1 MVPQLTARGRYMG
14 EAVKLNRNNDESF
27 ARLKTSLH
35 IWVLYSSD
43 RFQLHMGA
51 QLKLC
56 KNLSFDLISMHN
68 FNVSGLTHVTPP
80 DLIFVETG
88 PNWAQ
93 KVLSLQEYEA
103 PSDDFE
109 ASLIVFGDESDNGA
123 LKIALRLGAA
133 DFVSDKA
140 LVGDFFHLLKNV
152 SDEKFSS
159 RELGE
164 LHLFINTKG
173 GCGASTLALNTALEI
188 AGSHPGKVLLLD
200 VDIPFGVISE
210 YLNISPQYSLTDVI
224 EHSKDLDHDS
234 LTAMVTKM
242 ESGLHV
248 LGFFHENTA
257 EDFDKAKEIGRLLPV
272 LREIYPY
279 VIIDLSRGVD
289 RIFSAV
295 VAPATKVF
303 LITQQ
308 NLAAIKNT
316 SRILRM
322 LTFEYGVT
330 REQIELIVNRYEKR
344 ASIKLKDIE
353 HTITGIPVFM
363 IPNDY
368 RVVIESANL
377 GRPFVENKKNSA
389 ITRSI
394 VEFSHHIAKPEEEK
408 KSWLK
413 KIFS

>member
-1 MVPQLTARGRYMG
+1 MG
-14 EAVKLNRNNDESF
+14 EAVKLSRNNEDSYI
-27 ARLKTSLH
+27 RLKTSLH
-35 IWVLYSSD
+35 IWVLYSSE
-43 RFQLHMGA
+43 RFQLHMGT

-56 KNLSFDLISMHN
+56 KNLSFDLISLSN
-68 FNVSGLTHVTPP
+68 VNVSGLTHLTPP

-93 KVLSLQEYEA
+93 KVLALQEYEA

-109 ASLIVFGDESDNGA
+109 ASLIVFGDEDDNGA

-140 LVGDFFHLLKNV
+140 MMNDFFHLLKNV
-152 SDEKFSS
+152 SEEKLAS

-188 AGSHPGKVLLLD
+188 AASHPEKVLLLD
-200 VDIPFGVISE
+200 LDIPFGVISE
-210 YLNISPQYSLTDVI
+210 YLSITPQYSLTDVI
-224 EHSKDLDHDS
+224 EHAKDLDHDS
-234 LTAMVTKM
+234 LSAMVTKM
-242 ESGLHV
+242 DNGLHV
-248 LGFFHENTA
+248 LGFFHENTT
-257 EDFDKAKEIGRLLPV
+257 EDFDKAREIGRLLPI

-279 VIIDLSRGVD
+279 VVIDLSRGVD

-303 LITQQ
+303 LVAQQ

-316 SRILRM
+316 SRILRL
-322 LTFEYGVT
+322 LTLEYGVAK
-330 REQIELIVNRYEKR
+330 EQIELIINRYEKR
-344 ASIKLKDIE
+344 ASINIKDIE
-353 HTITGIPVFM
+353 KTIAGISVFM

-368 RVVIESANL
+368 RVAIESANL
-377 GRPFVENKKNSA
+377 GRPIVMYKKNTA

-394 VEFSHHIAKPEEEK
+394 VDFSHHIALPEAEK
-408 KSWLK
+408 KTWFK
-413 KIFS
+413 KLFS